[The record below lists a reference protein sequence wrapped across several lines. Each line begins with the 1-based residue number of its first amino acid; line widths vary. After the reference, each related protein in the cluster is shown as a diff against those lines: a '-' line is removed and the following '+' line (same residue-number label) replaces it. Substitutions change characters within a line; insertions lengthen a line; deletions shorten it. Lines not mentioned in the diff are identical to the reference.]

1 MWKFEEISI
10 SIKQFYN
17 GQTYRTIE
25 NTKVLSTIRFVLLR
39 RKKLGKIV
47 SIANQKGGVGKTTTS
62 INLST
67 VLAKRGKKVLLMDAD
82 PQGNATSGLGI
93 NKEQQF
99 SVYDVLIED
108 IEVENTLQSTIVKH
122 LDLCPSN
129 INLAGAEV
137 QLVSMEEREY
147 RLKKKI
153 DNIKNKYDFI
163 IIDCPPS
170 LGLVT
175 LNAFTASDSVLI
187 PIQCEYYALEGLGQ
201 LLNTIDLVKRHMNKS
216 LEVEGALL
224 TMYDARTNLS
234 NQVVKEV
241 KKYFGDK
248 VYKNVIPRNVK
259 LSEAPSYG
267 MPITMYDPRSKGAK
281 SYEKFAKEFIKAN
294 EDELKAARRM
304 KK

>member
-1 MWKFEEISI
+1 M
-10 SIKQFYN
+10 
-17 GQTYRTIE
+17 
-25 NTKVLSTIRFVLLR
+25 
-39 RKKLGKIV
+39 GKIV
-47 SIANQKGGVGKTTTS
+47 SVANQKGGVGKTTTS

-67 VLAKRGKKVLLMDAD
+67 LLAKKEKKVLLIDAD

-93 NKEQQF
+93 EKEQQF

-108 IEVENTLQSTIVKH
+108 IEVENTLQTTQVKN

-137 QLVSMEEREY
+137 QLVGAENREF
-147 RLKKKI
+147 RLKSKLE
-153 DNIKNKYDFI
+153 NIKDDYDYI

-201 LLNTIDLVKRHMNKS
+201 LLNTIELVKTHMNKD
-216 LEVEGALL
+216 LKVEGALL

-234 NQVVKEV
+234 NQVVNEV
-241 KKYFGDK
+241 KKYFGDR
-248 VYKNVIPRNVK
+248 VYKNVIPRNVR

-267 MPITMYDPRSKGAK
+267 MPISLYDPRSKGAK
-281 SYEKFAKEFIKAN
+281 AYEKFAKEFIKMN
-294 EDELKAARRM
+294 DEEQKSAKHM
-304 KK
+304 K

>member
-1 MWKFEEISI
+1 MLFLHIGGI
-10 SIKQFYN
+10 
-17 GQTYRTIE
+17 
-25 NTKVLSTIRFVLLR
+25 
-39 RKKLGKIV
+39 KLGKVI
-47 SIANQKGGVGKTTTS
+47 SIANQKGGVGKTTTA
-62 INLST
+62 INFST
-67 VLAKRGKKVLLMDAD
+67 ILAKKGKKVLLIDAD
-82 PQGNATSGLGI
+82 PQGNGTSGLGI
-93 NKEQQF
+93 NKEQKF

-108 IEVENTLQSTIVKH
+108 IEVENTLQKTQVKN

-137 QLVSMEEREY
+137 QLVSMENREY
-147 RLKKKI
+147 RLKTKLDSI
-153 DNIKNKYDFI
+153 RDKYDYI

-187 PIQCEYYALEGLGQ
+187 PVQCEYYALEGLGQ
-201 LLNTIDLVKRHMNKS
+201 LLNTIELVKKHMNKNIRI
-216 LEVEGALL
+216 EGALL

-241 KKYFGDK
+241 KRYFEDK

-281 SYEKFAKEFIKAN
+281 SYEKFVKEFLKIN
-294 EDELKAARRM
+294 EEEQKAARHM
-304 KK
+304 KKEEK